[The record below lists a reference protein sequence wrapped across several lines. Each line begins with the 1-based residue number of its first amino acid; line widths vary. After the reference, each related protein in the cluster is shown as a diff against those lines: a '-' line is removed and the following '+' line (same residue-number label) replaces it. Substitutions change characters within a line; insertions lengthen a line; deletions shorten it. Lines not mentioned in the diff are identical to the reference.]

1 MSRSHYAKGS
11 SSVSQGKTMAVKGKQ
26 KGKAKEEEELKI
38 EDEPKKGGNKLVIII
53 AAVLLGIGVGA
64 IAVYFFIGGG
74 DDAPVAEV
82 AAENQKVQSI
92 YYKLEKPFVVNI
104 QSSGR
109 QRHMQVDVT
118 IKGKDQ
124 QAMNTLKKH
133 EPVIKNDLNQLF
145 GSQEMQVLQTQEGL
159 LKLNE
164 DATKTVQSFLQKEI
178 GSPGIEQV
186 LFTNFVM
193 Q

>member
-1 MSRSHYAKGS
+1 
-11 SSVSQGKTMAVKGKQ
+11 MAVKGKQ
-26 KGKAKEEEELKI
+26 KGKAKEEEVLEV
-38 EDEPKKGGNKLVIII
+38 EDESKKSSNKRIIII
-53 AAVLLGIGVGA
+53 AAVLLGIGVSA
-64 IAVYFFIGGG
+64 IAGYFFIGG
-74 DDAPVAEV
+74 DKETTTEV
-82 AAENQKVQSI
+82 AGIENKKVQSI
-92 YYKLEKPFVVNI
+92 YFRLEKPFVVNI

-124 QAMNTLKKH
+124 HAMDTLKKH
-133 EPVIKNDLNQLF
+133 EPVVKNDLNQLF
-145 GSQEMQVLQTQEGL
+145 GSQQIQVLQTQEGL
-159 LKLNE
+159 LKMNE